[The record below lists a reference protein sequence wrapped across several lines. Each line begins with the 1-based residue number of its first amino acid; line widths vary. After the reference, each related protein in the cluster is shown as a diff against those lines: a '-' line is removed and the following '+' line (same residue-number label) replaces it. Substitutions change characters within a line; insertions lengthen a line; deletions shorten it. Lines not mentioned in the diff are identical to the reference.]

1 MHTSCCSRLRCLGQG
16 SDKLLHFLQG
26 EKYVNPGKVETQA
39 QLANNA
45 GKIAGDWKPNNPPK
59 KK

>member
-1 MHTSCCSRLRCLGQG
+1 
-16 SDKLLHFLQG
+16 LQG

-45 GKIAGDWKPNNPPK
+45 GKIGGDWKPNNPPK